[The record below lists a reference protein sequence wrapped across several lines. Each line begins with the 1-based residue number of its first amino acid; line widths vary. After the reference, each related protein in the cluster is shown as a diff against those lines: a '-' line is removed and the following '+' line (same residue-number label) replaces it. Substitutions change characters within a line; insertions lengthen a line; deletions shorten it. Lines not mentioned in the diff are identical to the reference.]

1 MPKLWRTSTNN
12 INMTDKKTKAIVVL
26 ETPAKSQEVTSVES
40 FISQAI
46 TEKLPVETMERLFAL
61 RTEYLAQEAKKQ
73 FDIAMTGFQGS
84 CPIIKKTKSVEN
96 SYSYAPIDSIVKQV
110 QEILK
115 ENNLSYSFKIVIME
129 KGVKAICIAKHI
141 SGHTESSEMEVP
153 LGAKTRLMSD
163 SQVTAA
169 ASTFAKRYAFCNLFG
184 IMTSDED
191 TDGKTPGPDESTRK
205 DNALNKLRTFISKAN
220 LAEVEDWSKKITKS
234 DKYTIEQKADFA
246 DMVGARMKALNGEA

>member
-1 MPKLWRTSTNN
+1 ML
-12 INMTDKKTKAIVVL
+12 KKTTKVSPEETKEIEIIVQ
-26 ETPAKSQEVTSVES
+26 EKSQEVTSVES

-61 RTEYLAQEAKKQ
+61 RTEYLAQDSKRQ
-73 FDIAMTGFQGS
+73 FDIAMTGFQGT
-84 CPIIKKTKSVEN
+84 CPIIKKTKSVEG

-191 TDGKTPGPDESTRK
+191 TDGKTPGTNDKEASLKTTSS
-205 DNALNKLRTFISKAN
+205 NLNTLMMMIEKAN
-220 LAEVEDWSKKITKS
+220 IDQLLELKVKVEKTTKYDAKGKAELIKAIDSK
-234 DKYTIEQKADFA
+234 
-246 DMVGARMKALNGEA
+246 LNEIDSKTE